1 MKQIII
7 ATAIALA
14 FPAISNAVESEQSP
28 AVVAPAAAESLVQ
41 LPAPEVP
48 NQMRGATNSPTAFE
62 LLKITPDQETAWNAY
77 AEASKNRREWENPI
91 GFIRIDSK
99 SVLIAKANKAL
110 RELVQTKLTPE
121 QAYAVLNP
129 VEANAPEYIKF
140 DLVAKEAGMTT
151 KQRQLFETYIRAGAE
166 VPRLEAQYD
175 KALFDARKKL
185 VDVLTFEQTRLA
197 LKYGLID
204 EGGVSHSE
212 IWDLTH
218 GSAR

>member
-14 FPAISNAVESEQSP
+14 FPAISNAVESDQSP
-28 AVVAPAAAESLVQ
+28 AVVAPAAAESLAQ

-48 NQMRGATNSPTAFE
+48 NQMRGATLSPTAFE
-62 LLKITPDQETAWNAY
+62 LLKITPDQESAWNAY
-77 AEASKNRREWENPI
+77 AQAVDKRSQWNNRFFGDKVI
-91 GFIRIDSK
+91 
-99 SVLIAKANKAL
+99 LIAKANKAL
-110 RELVQTKLTPE
+110 RELVQTKLTTAQEHP
-121 QAYAVLNP
+121 LTGP
-129 VEANAPEYIKF
+129 VEADAPDRIPF
-140 DLVAKEAGMTT
+140 DQVAKETGMTA
-151 KQRQLFETYIRAGAE
+151 KQRQLFETYIRAAAE
-166 VPRLEAQYD
+166 VSRREAQYD
-175 KALFDARKKL
+175 KALFDTRQKL

-218 GSAR
+218 GGDR